1 MRIDQAALDRFLN
14 QLEHALD
21 TMSRRQSVVASNVA
35 NIDTPGYRTRDMD
48 FDKALAA
55 AMDGRADGV
64 AARAREL
71 RGLHPDNPVNLPRGG
86 GVQLELPPR
95 VRGTSPRSGLPDADG
110 ITPATPALIDGL
122 AAAARAWS
130 PPPAR

>member
-71 RGLHPDNPVNLPRGG
+71 RGLPVRNDGNNVNLDREMMALGEIRGRYEAATTLLRYRLR
-86 GVQLELPPR
+86 QLRSAISDGR
-95 VRGTSPRSGLPDADG
+95 VV
-110 ITPATPALIDGL
+110 
-122 AAAARAWS
+122 
-130 PPPAR
+130 